1 MRRRWTLATM
11 LTLLAML
18 ALPLAASAGGWA
30 VVTLDAL
37 PQGVRAGQTLTLG
50 FVVRQHGVTP
60 INAPYGAGSTMQPRL
75 TARNQ
80 SSGETLQA
88 VARQEGA
95 VGHFTVEV
103 TFPSA
108 GAWDWEIAP
117 EPFAATKLGTL
128 TVLPAAGANSAQPAT
143 GVTSGAPQPSAT
155 RILSLTP
162 VALRWVGLALLVA
175 AALLALASWR
185 GVPVRWR
192 VRWAR

>member
-1 MRRRWTLATM
+1 MRRRWTLA
-11 LTLLAML
+11 LILALLAVL

-37 PQGVRAGQTLTLG
+37 PQGPRAGQTLTLG

-60 INAPYGAGSTMQPRL
+60 ISAPYGAGSTMQPRL

-80 SSGETLQA
+80 STGETLQA
-88 VARQEGA
+88 IARQEGA
-95 VGHFTVEV
+95 VGHFTVDV

-128 TVLPAAGANSAQPAT
+128 TVLPAGANSTQPAT
-143 GVTSGAPQPSAT
+143 GVTSGAPQPTAT
-155 RILSLTP
+155 RILSLAP

-175 AALLALASWR
+175 AALLALTSWR
-185 GVPVRWR
+185 GAPTRWR